1 MCVSKNIPKMFEYQ
15 RKIVE
20 NTSAKMIVGNFS
32 RNAGKTYTMAC
43 KVLYDRPSLVF
54 FVANND
60 SQFKSLQD
68 KFKEVFSM
76 DRDVNSDILHLK
88 ESKVKMEI
96 TFKSGE
102 KTIIYN
108 YRQFKTDDYMHRK
121 TPNLLLYSDCL
132 PVDNILG
139 EQIISMVSMPV
150 RDLKRF
156 FGLTGVLVVNAG
168 LKELYENKLMNKE
181 RIDELKE
188 GKDRFFISDIDLFNE
203 YEIIFEKEIEVKIN
217 KIEWIDKQIEDL
229 MNEFSG
235 IVKNERTT
243 MTREKILGLIENLMK
258 LKSNYN
264 CKC

>member
-1 MCVSKNIPKMFEYQ
+1 MSVSKNMPTMFEYH

-32 RNAGKTYTMAC
+32 RGAGKSYVMAC

-76 DRDVNSDILHLK
+76 DRDVNSDILYFG
-88 ESKVKMEI
+88 ESKAKIEI

-108 YRQFKTDDYMHRK
+108 YRQFKTDDYIQRK
-121 TPNLLLYSDCL
+121 IPNLLLYSDCL

-139 EQIISMVSMPV
+139 EQIISMVSIPV

-168 LKELYENKLMNKE
+168 LKELYENKFMDKE
-181 RIDELKE
+181 CIDELRE
-188 GKDRFFISDIDLFNE
+188 GRDRFFGEDIDLFNE
-203 YEIIFEKEIEVKIN
+203 YEMIFGKEIETKLN

-229 MNEFSG
+229 MNEFGG
-235 IVKNERTT
+235 IVKNEKTT
-243 MTREKILGLIENLMK
+243 MTREKVLGLIENLIK
-258 LKSNYN
+258 IKANYN
-264 CKC
+264 CKQ

>member
-1 MCVSKNIPKMFEYQ
+1 MCVSKNMPTMFEYQ

-32 RNAGKTYTMAC
+32 RNTGKSYTMAC
-43 KVLYDRPSLVF
+43 KILHDRPSLVF
-54 FVANND
+54 FVANSD
-60 SQFKSLQD
+60 SQFKSLQE

-76 DRDVNSDILHLK
+76 DRDVNSDILYFG
-88 ESKVKMEI
+88 ESKAKIEI

-108 YRQFKTDDYMHRK
+108 YRQFKTDDSMHRK
-121 TPNLLLYSDCL
+121 IPNLLLYSDCL
-132 PVDNILG
+132 PVDNIRG
-139 EQIISMVSMPV
+139 EQIISMVTMPV

-181 RIDELKE
+181 CIDELKE
-188 GKDRFFISDIDLFNE
+188 GKSRFFIEDIDLFNE
-203 YEIIFEKEIEVKIN
+203 YETIFEKEIEIKVN

-235 IVKNERTT
+235 IAKNERTT

-264 CKC
+264 CKS